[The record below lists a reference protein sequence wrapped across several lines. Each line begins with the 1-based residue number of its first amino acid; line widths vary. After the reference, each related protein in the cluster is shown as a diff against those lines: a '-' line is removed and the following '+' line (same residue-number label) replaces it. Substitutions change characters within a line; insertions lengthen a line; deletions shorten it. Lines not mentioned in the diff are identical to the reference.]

1 MTFLSRRAVFLLYV
15 DRPTG
20 RPHPGDAARGQAPQI
35 RSGRWAV
42 RGGLASVR
50 GHTSDVFASSNYP
63 PDQAEADRFV
73 AEMRHGT
80 LIACT
85 ADGYP
90 QVSILPFVRTG
101 DVIELHCVQGDP
113 TFDAVKINR
122 RVTFFVS
129 DFLAWSPHD
138 WVDERDA
145 GRATLHF
152 RAVAFECD
160 VERTSTDPGDVAG
173 ALSRLLAAYEPGAS
187 YEPVK
192 TGDFY
197 GARLRRLATMRLRIV
212 RSHVKFK
219 TGPAGAGETKRMVA
233 AKLRERGEPG
243 DPRAADVIE
252 MYLRERPQA

>member
-1 MTFLSRRAVFLLYV
+1 MKRPRRSSQSIKVAW
-15 DRPTG
+15 RRRTG
-20 RPHPGDAARGQAPQI
+20 TLARM
-35 RSGRWAV
+35 
-42 RGGLASVR
+42 
-50 GHTSDVFASSNYP
+50 FASSNYP
-63 PDQAEADRFV
+63 PDQAAADRFV

-90 QVSILPFVRTG
+90 QVSILPFVNTD

-113 TFDAVKINR
+113 TFDAVRINQ

-138 WVDERDA
+138 WVDERDG

-160 VERTSTDPGDVAG
+160 VERTSTDPSDVAG

-192 TGDFY
+192 MGEFY

-219 TGPAGAGETKRMVA
+219 TGPAGTGETKRKVA
-233 AKLRERGEPG
+233 GRLRDRGEPG
-243 DPRAADVIE
+243 DLRAADVIE
-252 MYLRERPQA
+252 MYLQERPQA